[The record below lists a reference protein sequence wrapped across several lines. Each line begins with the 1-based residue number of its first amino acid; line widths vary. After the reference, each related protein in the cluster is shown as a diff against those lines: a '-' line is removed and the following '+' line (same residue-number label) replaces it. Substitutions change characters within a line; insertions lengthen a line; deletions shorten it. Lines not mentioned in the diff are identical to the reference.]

1 MAFKCETLMPPLCFS
16 EPLDIYKSR
25 ASKSTEIHV
34 NFDSSRD
41 FTSQTL
47 RKVETFR
54 FSVLPSLLFII

>member
-1 MAFKCETLMPPLCFS
+1 MPPLCFS
-16 EPLDIYKSR
+16 KPVDIYKPR

-41 FTSQTL
+41 FMSQTL